1 MHACLSPHMIKV
13 NSLEEDDV
21 IMTIPSCGDP
31 TYYRILKALKN
42 CRANEES
49 IDVRNPNSTWV
60 PGNSS
65 CCVRS
70 RPPACVSFQ
79 MQKLEALTD
88 PTGKVH
94 SFYGDNVLHGISV
107 RSLNSCGACMLAHV
121 QDAMNDRAS
130 WEESFPRAHLK
141 VRRPLL
147 SNVACSFC
155 TLPPMTRLYRH
166 KQMYPSCR
174 S

>member
-1 MHACLSPHMIKV
+1 ML
-13 NSLEEDDV
+13 
-21 IMTIPSCGDP
+21 
-31 TYYRILKALKN
+31 RAL
-42 CRANEES
+42 
-49 IDVRNPNSTWV
+49 TTL
-60 PGNSS
+60 
-65 CCVRS
+65 
-70 RPPACVSFQ
+70 CVSFQ

-88 PTGKVH
+88 ATGKVH

-121 QDAMNDRAS
+121 QDAMNDDRAS
-130 WEESFPRAHLK
+130 WKESFPPAHLK
-141 VRRPLL
+141 VPLL
-147 SNVACSFC
+147 SNEACSFC